1 MYKRRGSILNSS
13 LGRSGEYLTCFYLEQ
28 FDCKP
33 TITRSDGFDII
44 AEYNQKIIRIEVK
57 SCSQSNIRRT
67 DFQFSTVRGGNRR
80 LLTVEDCDIVAL
92 VCIPFMHVEFI
103 HISQVNKTRIRRKRS
118 HFFSNGL
125 EERTWV
131 KSINR
136 ME

>member
-28 FDCKP
+28 FNCKP

-44 AEYNQKIIRIEVK
+44 AEYNQKIIRVEVK
-57 SCSQSNIRRT
+57 SSSQSNIRRT
-67 DFQFSTVRGGNRR
+67 DFQFSTARGGNRR
-80 LLTVEDCDIVAL
+80 LLTIEDCDIVAL

-103 HISQVNKTRIRRKRS
+103 HISKVNKTRIRRKRS
-118 HFFSNGL
+118 HFFSHGL
-125 EERTWV
+125 EERTWI